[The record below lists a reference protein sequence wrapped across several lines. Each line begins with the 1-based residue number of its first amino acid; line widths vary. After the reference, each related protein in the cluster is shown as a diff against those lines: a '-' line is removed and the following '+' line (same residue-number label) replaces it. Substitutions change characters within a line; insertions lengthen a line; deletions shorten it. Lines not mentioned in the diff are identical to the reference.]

1 MPRLLT
7 APLFLL
13 LTIIGVAA
21 PAVAQT
27 NDELF
32 DGTTLQELRLT
43 MSTRDLQTLR
53 AEFAANTYYPADL
66 QWRDVKVRN
75 VGLRSRGSGSRSA
88 TKLGI
93 QLDFDRYSTSQQFLG
108 MTSLVLD
115 NLVQDPAMV
124 RERVSMAFYERMG
137 LPAPRES
144 LCRLY
149 INDVYQ
155 GVYGVVEAITSALLA
170 RTTDDPTAYLYEFHH
185 ASPFFGEYLGND
197 LAPYKTMFEP
207 RSHKKEADSVLY
219 GPIRDLFREVNEP
232 DDSVWRD
239 RVGAVLDLEQFVKY
253 VAVETYLSEI
263 DGILSSS
270 GMSNFYLYRPTGSM
284 QHRLLP
290 WDKDRTFSEYD
301 SSVVAGVDSN
311 EILRRALAYADLK
324 ALYLDTLAACA
335 RSAATQFWL
344 EREIV
349 RNSQL
354 IAAAAVED
362 TTKPYSDE
370 DVTSAVSYLRT
381 FARRRS
387 GLVLQQVARLRAGS

>member
-1 MPRLLT
+1 MPRLPA
-7 APLFLL
+7 APLFLV
-13 LTIIGVAA
+13 LTIICAVA
-21 PAVAQT
+21 PAAAQT
-27 NDELF
+27 SDELF
-32 DGTTLQELRLT
+32 DGTTLQELRIT
-43 MSTRDLQTLR
+43 MSSRDLQTLR

-66 QWRDVKVRN
+66 QWRGVKLRN
-75 VGLRSRGSGSRSA
+75 VGVRSRGSGSRSA
-88 TKLGI
+88 TKMGI
-93 QLDFDRYSTSQQFLG
+93 QLDFNRYSSSQQFLG

-115 NLVQDPAMV
+115 NLVQDPAMI

-144 LCRLY
+144 FCRLY

-155 GVYGVVEAITSALLA
+155 GLYGVVEAITSGLLA
-170 RTTDDPTAYLYEFHH
+170 RATGDPTAYLYEFHH
-185 ASPFFGEYLGND
+185 VPAFVGEYLGD
-197 LAPYKTMFEP
+197 ELGPYKSMFEP
-207 RSHKKEADSVLY
+207 RSHQKEADSVLY

-232 DDSVWRD
+232 DDSVWRE
-239 RVGAVLDLEQFVKY
+239 RVEALLDLEQFVKY

-263 DGILSSS
+263 DGILSAS
-270 GMSNFYLYRPTGSM
+270 GMSNFYLYRATGST

-301 SSVVAGVDSN
+301 SSVVAGADANV
-311 EILRRALAYADLK
+311 IFRRALAYADLK
-324 ALYLDTLAACA
+324 ALYLDSLTACA

-349 RNSQL
+349 RNAQL
-354 IAAAAVED
+354 IAAASVED
-362 TTKPYSDE
+362 TSKPYSDA

-387 GLVLQQVARLRAGS
+387 GLVFQEVARLRSGS